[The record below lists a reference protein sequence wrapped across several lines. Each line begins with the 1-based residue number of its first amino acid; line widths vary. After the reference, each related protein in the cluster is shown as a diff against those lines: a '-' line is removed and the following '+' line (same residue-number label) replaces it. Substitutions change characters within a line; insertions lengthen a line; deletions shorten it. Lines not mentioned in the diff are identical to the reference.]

1 MLDTK
6 NIPDFLIFF
15 DLASYRLFVVQ
26 HFGYCGL
33 VYDFG
38 HLVNCHKLTSDQRR
52 LIVRYL
58 YLRFATGTTD
68 GCSCWCILETCKSEI
83 SVRIESRI
91 ELAATIQIQIESQ
104 IESADSRLQLQ
115 SSMLNFC

>member
-58 YLRFATGTTD
+58 YLRFATGNYRWVLMLVYFRD
-68 GCSCWCILETCKSEI
+68 LQIGNFRSNRI
-83 SVRIESRI
+83 SNRIGGYDSNSNRI
-91 ELAATIQIQIESQ
+91 SNRIGG
-104 IESADSRLQLQ
+104 
-115 SSMLNFC
+115 